1 MRNTDTKTLTN
12 YLHNL
17 SVWSSPKTGII
28 CNNKKDNPKFANDDA
43 TRKFSFSA
51 KKTQTHVNN
60 MNNEYYC
67 IYLKMLLIFFTYGF
81 IVTQKHR
88 NTHTHKHTQASL
100 VCSTIKQIHAY
111 MIYSSPQSRKHFLL
125 MIRGEPKLYK
135 SLQV

>member
-1 MRNTDTKTLTN
+1 MRNTVTKTLTN

-67 IYLKMLLIFFTYGF
+67 IYLKMLLIFFHIWF
-81 IVTQKHR
+81 HCDAKTQKHAH
-88 NTHTHKHTQASL
+88 THTHTHTG
-100 VCSTIKQIHAY
+100 V
-111 MIYSSPQSRKHFLL
+111 F
-125 MIRGEPKLYK
+125 G
-135 SLQV
+135 V

>member
-1 MRNTDTKTLTN
+1 MRNTVTKTLTN

-17 SVWSSPKTGII
+17 SVWSSSKTGII

-88 NTHTHKHTQASL
+88 NTHTHTHTHRRL
-100 VCSTIKQIHAY
+100 WCVV
-111 MIYSSPQSRKHFLL
+111 LL
-125 MIRGEPKLYK
+125 NKFMLI
-135 SLQV
+135 